1 MDTFLLKI
9 IYYVSKHTL
18 KFNTLRG
25 NIIGEKCFE
34 KLMKK
39 TIAVF
44 TCKVCNGR
52 AIKKKAHDLHCEIM
66 RKLTKILY
74 APTFIKANRLLKI

>member
-39 TIAVF
+39 NNSVIYLQDM
-44 TCKVCNGR
+44 KWKSN
-52 AIKKKAHDLHCEIM
+52 KKSARFAL
-66 RKLTKILY
+66 
-74 APTFIKANRLLKI
+74 

>member
-39 TIAVF
+39 TIALF
-44 TCKVCNGR
+44 TCK
-52 AIKKKAHDLHCEIM
+52 I
-66 RKLTKILY
+66 
-74 APTFIKANRLLKI
+74 